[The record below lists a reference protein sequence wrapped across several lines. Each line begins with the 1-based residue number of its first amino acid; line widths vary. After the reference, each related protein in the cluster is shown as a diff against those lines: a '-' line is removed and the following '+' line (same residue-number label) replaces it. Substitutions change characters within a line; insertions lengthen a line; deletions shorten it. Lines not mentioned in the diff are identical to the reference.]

1 MHSFG
6 PRAPL
11 LLLGLVAACQPTPAP
26 ESASSP
32 QPAASGSMPAAA
44 AVPAA
49 APESAPPAAPPFGN
63 IDRYD
68 PALDAIVP
76 SDWKIEKL
84 AEGFAWA
91 EGPAWISVG
100 SYLLFTD
107 VPGNTIHKWTERTGL
122 ETFLNPSGLEN
133 PDPKLTREAGINGIF
148 PEREGSVLAADSGSR
163 MVVRLDLASKKK
175 SPLATHFKGKRFNS
189 PNDVC
194 QNQAGVMFFTDPPY
208 GLQGMNESKAKELGM
223 NGVYRLGKNG
233 RVELL
238 DDQLSYPNG
247 IALSPDQRTLYVA
260 NSDRER
266 PLWMAYAI
274 DPAGKVTGRRVFA
287 DARDLVNDAAPGAPD
302 GLTVAADGVVFATGP
317 GGVIVISAAGQR
329 LGRIA
334 TGKPISN
341 CKFGDDGKSL
351 YLTTH
356 DTLARIR
363 LNTRGQGFAGD
374 RSEPDAGRRPD

>member
-1 MHSFG
+1 
-6 PRAPL
+6 
-11 LLLGLVAACQPTPAP
+11 LVAACQATPAP
-26 ESASSP
+26 ESASP
-32 QPAASGSMPAAA
+32 TPPAASGSIAAEA
-44 AVPAA
+44 VVPAA
-49 APESAPPAAPPFGN
+49 APESAQPAAPAFGH

-84 AEGFAWA
+84 AEGFGWA
-91 EGPAWISVG
+91 EGPAWISAG

-133 PDPKLTREAGINGIF
+133 PDPKLTREAGINGLF
-148 PEREGSVLAADSGSR
+148 PERDGSVLAADSGSR

-175 SPLATHFKGKRFNS
+175 TPLATQFKGKRFSS
-189 PNDVC
+189 PNDLC
-194 QNQAGVMFFTDPPY
+194 QNKAGVIFFTDPPY
-208 GLQGMNESKAKELGM
+208 GLQGMNDSKAKELSR
-223 NGVYRLGKNG
+223 NGVYRLSKNG
-233 RVELL
+233 QVELL

-266 PLWMAYAI
+266 PIWMAYAI
-274 DPAGKVTGRRVFA
+274 DAAGRVTGRRVFA
-287 DARDLVNDAAPGAPD
+287 DAKDLVNDSAPGAPD

-317 GGVIVISAAGQR
+317 GGVIVLSATGQR

-363 LNTRGQGFAGD
+363 LNTRGQGFPD
-374 RSEPDAGRRPD
+374 NRSEPSADRRPD